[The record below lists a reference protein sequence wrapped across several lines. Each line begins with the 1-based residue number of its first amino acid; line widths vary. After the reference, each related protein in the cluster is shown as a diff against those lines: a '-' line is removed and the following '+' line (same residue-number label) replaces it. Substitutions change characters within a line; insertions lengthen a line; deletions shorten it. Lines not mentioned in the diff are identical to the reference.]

1 MSAESLEEYPLIS
14 PEVRRRLLTT
24 LLKNV
29 SRAFY
34 LSVRVLPSEMREPVG
49 VAYLLARAGDTI
61 ADTPTLSAKR
71 RITHL
76 LAFRQMV
83 AGEVSAGAA
92 EQLSA
97 ELADLQP
104 TEGERE
110 LLASL
115 SELLVLLNALDDAD
129 SELTRSVV
137 DTLTSGMHLDLT
149 TFSKLGSG
157 NPTALQTPEQMD
169 EYCYLVAGCVGE
181 FWTSMSVL
189 HTDSM
194 AHWDEQEMRS
204 LGVRFGLALQMTNIL
219 RDLPKDLQMGRCYL
233 PQTEL
238 YRAGLLPRDLLDAAR
253 IDSARPVLS
262 WGIRRTLDHYS
273 AAERYILAIPRRN
286 LRLRLAAFWP
296 AIIGLETLLRL
307 SRSAEWLNADIRIKI
322 PRSSVYGIIAL
333 SLLCGR
339 SNTLIR
345 HWFGRIRRR
354 IERELH
360 DSNEDS
366 KVTGHKR

>member
-1 MSAESLEEYPLIS
+1 MTAETREEYPSIS

-61 ADTPTLSAKR
+61 ADTPTLSAER
-71 RITHL
+71 RRTHL

-83 AGEVSAGAA
+83 AGEVSAGTS

-104 TEGERE
+104 TDGERE

-115 SELLVLLNALDDAD
+115 PELLVLLNALDDAD
-129 SELTRSVV
+129 AELTRSVV
-137 DTLTSGMHLDLT
+137 DTLTSGMLFDLT
-149 TFSKLGSG
+149 TFSERGSD

-189 HTDSM
+189 HSDSL
-194 AHWDEQEMRS
+194 AHCDEQEMRS

-219 RDLPKDLQMGRCYL
+219 RDLPKDLRMGRCYL
-233 PQTEL
+233 PQTVL
-238 YRAGLLPRDLLDAAR
+238 DRAGLRPEDLLDSAS
-253 IDSARPVLS
+253 IDSARPVLA

-273 AAERYILAIPRRN
+273 AAESYILAIPRRN
-286 LRLRLAAFWP
+286 LRLRLAALWP
-296 AIIGLETLLRL
+296 AIIGLGTLIRL
-307 SRSAEWLNADIRIKI
+307 SRSADWLNADTRIKI

-345 HWFGRIRRR
+345 HWFKRMRRR
-354 IERELH
+354 IERELY
-360 DSNEDS
+360 DSNEDN
-366 KVTGHKR
+366 KGTGH

>member
-1 MSAESLEEYPLIS
+1 MTAETREEYPSIS
-14 PEVRRRLLTT
+14 PEVRLRLLTT

-49 VAYLLARAGDTI
+49 IAYLLARAADTI
-61 ADTPTLSAKR
+61 ADTPTLSAER
-71 RITHL
+71 RRTHL

-83 AGEVSAGAA
+83 AGEVSAGTA

-97 ELADLQP
+97 DLADLQP
-104 TEGERE
+104 NDGERE

-115 SELLVLLNALDDAD
+115 PELLVLLNALDDAD
-129 SELTRSVV
+129 ADLTRSVV
-137 DTLTSGMHLDLT
+137 DTLTSGMLFDLT
-149 TFSKLGSG
+149 TFPERGSD
-157 NPTALQTPEQMD
+157 NPTALQTPEHMD

-189 HTDSM
+189 HTDSL

-233 PQTEL
+233 PQTVLDRAEL
-238 YRAGLLPRDLLDAAR
+238 RPEDLLDAAS

-286 LRLRLAAFWP
+286 LRLRLAALWP

-307 SRSAEWLNADIRIKI
+307 ARSADWLNADTRIKI

-339 SNTLIR
+339 SNTLTR
-345 HWFGRIRRR
+345 HWFRRIQRR
-354 IERELH
+354 IERELK
-360 DSNEDS
+360 DL
-366 KVTGHKR
+366 K

>member
-1 MSAESLEEYPLIS
+1 MSAETREEYPSIS

-34 LSVRVLPSEMREPVG
+34 LSVRVLPSEMREPVRI
-49 VAYLLARAGDTI
+49 AYLLARAADTI
-61 ADTPTLSAKR
+61 ADTPTLSAER
-71 RITHL
+71 RRTHL
-76 LAFRQMV
+76 LAFKQMV

-97 ELADLQP
+97 DLADLQP
-104 TEGERE
+104 TDGESE
-110 LLASL
+110 LLAAL

-129 SELTRSVV
+129 AELTRSVV
-137 DTLTSGMHLDLT
+137 DTLTSGMHFDLT
-149 TFSKLGSG
+149 TFPARGSD

-189 HTDSM
+189 HTDSL

-219 RDLPKDLQMGRCYL
+219 RDLPKDLQMGRSYL
-233 PQTEL
+233 PQTVL
-238 YRAGLLPRDLLDAAR
+238 DRAVLRPEDLLDSAS
-253 IDSARPVLS
+253 IDSARPVLT

-286 LRLRLAAFWP
+286 LRLRLAALWP
-296 AIIGLETLLRL
+296 AIIGLGTLLML
-307 SRSAEWLNADIRIKI
+307 SRSADWLNADTRIKI

-345 HWFGRIRRR
+345 HWFRRIQRR
-354 IERELH
+354 IERELY
-360 DSNEDS
+360 DSNEDN
-366 KVTGHKR
+366 KETGH

>member
-1 MSAESLEEYPLIS
+1 MTAETREEYPSIS

-34 LSVRVLPSEMREPVG
+34 LSVRILPSEMREPVG

-61 ADTPTLSAKR
+61 ADTPTLSADR
-71 RITHL
+71 RRTHL

-83 AGEVSAGAA
+83 AREVIAGTA

-97 ELADLQP
+97 DLADLQP
-104 TEGERE
+104 NVGERE

-115 SELLVLLNALDDAD
+115 PELLALLNALDDAD
-129 SELTRSVV
+129 AELTRSVV
-137 DTLTSGMHLDLT
+137 DTLTSGMHFDLT
-149 TFSKLGSG
+149 TFSQQESG
-157 NPTALQTPEQMD
+157 NPTALQTPEQVD

-189 HTDSM
+189 HTNSL

-233 PQTEL
+233 PQTVL
-238 YRAGLLPRDLLDAAR
+238 DRAGLRPEDLLDAAS
-253 IDSARPVLS
+253 IDSARPVLT
-262 WGIRRTLDHYS
+262 WGILRTLDHYS

-286 LRLRLAAFWP
+286 LRLRLAALWP
-296 AIIGLETLLRL
+296 AIIGLGTLLML
-307 SRSAEWLNADIRIKI
+307 SRSADWLNADTRIKI

-345 HWFGRIRRR
+345 HWFGRNRRR
-354 IERELH
+354 IERELY
-360 DSNEDS
+360 DSNEDN
-366 KVTGHKR
+366 KETGQ

>member
-1 MSAESLEEYPLIS
+1 MSAGSLEDYPLIS
-14 PEVRRRLLTT
+14 PQVRRRLLTT

-49 VAYLLARAGDTI
+49 IAYLLARAADTI
-61 ADTPTLSAKR
+61 ADTPTLTAEHR
-71 RITHL
+71 RTQL
-76 LAFRQMV
+76 LAFRQVV
-83 AGEVSAGAA
+83 AGEVSAGA

-104 TEGERE
+104 TDGESELLDSLPE
-110 LLASL
+110 LLA
-115 SELLVLLNALDDAD
+115 LLNALDGADA
-129 SELTRSVV
+129 ELTRSVV
-137 DTLTSGMHLDLT
+137 DTLTSGMHFDLA
-149 TFSKLGSG
+149 TFSQWDSE
-157 NPTALQTPEQMD
+157 NPTALQTPEQME

-189 HTDSM
+189 HADSV

-233 PQTEL
+233 PQTIL
-238 YRAGLLPRDLLDAAR
+238 DRAGLLPRDLLDATS

-262 WGIRRTLDHYS
+262 WGIRLTLDHYS

-354 IERELH
+354 IERELY
-360 DSNEDS
+360 DSNEDN
-366 KVTGHKR
+366 KETGH

>member
-34 LSVRVLPSEMREPVG
+34 LSVRVLPPEMREPVG

-61 ADTPTLSAKR
+61 ADTPTLSAER
-71 RITHL
+71 RRTHL

-83 AGEVSAGAA
+83 ADAESVGAA

-104 TEGERE
+104 TDGESELLDSLPE
-110 LLASL
+110 LLA
-115 SELLVLLNALDDAD
+115 LLNALDDAD
-129 SELTRSVV
+129 AGLVRSVV
-137 DTLTSGMHLDLT
+137 DTLTSGMLFDLT
-149 TFSKLGSG
+149 TFSERDSD

-189 HTDSM
+189 HSDSL

-204 LGVRFGLALQMTNIL
+204 LGMRFGLALQMTNIL

-238 YRAGLLPRDLLDAAR
+238 DRAGLLPRDLLDTTS
-253 IDSARPVLS
+253 IDSARPVLA

-273 AAERYILAIPRRN
+273 AAESYILAIPRRN
-286 LRLRLAAFWP
+286 LRLRLAALWP
-296 AIIGLETLLRL
+296 AIIGLGTLIRL
-307 SRSAEWLNADIRIKI
+307 SRSADWLNADTRIKI

-333 SLLCGR
+333 SLLCGL

-345 HWFGRIRRR
+345 HWFKRIRRR
-354 IERELH
+354 IERELYNP
-360 DSNEDS
+360 NEDN
-366 KVTGHKR
+366 KGTGH